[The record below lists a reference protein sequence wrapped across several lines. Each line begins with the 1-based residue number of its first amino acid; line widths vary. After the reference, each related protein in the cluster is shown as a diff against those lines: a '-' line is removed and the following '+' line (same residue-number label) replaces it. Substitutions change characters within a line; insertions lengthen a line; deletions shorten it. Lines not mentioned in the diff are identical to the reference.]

1 MSQLKPAD
9 QNPHGAPA
17 PAAEPGFEEALHAFW
32 AEKKNRNFVLGTC
45 VAVLLGIIGWRGS
58 EYFAAQHEL
67 SVRAEFA
74 RISDQPAQLAAFA
87 ESHSGHALAGVAWLQ
102 LADDKFSSG
111 DFAGATAAY
120 QKAAAALTNAAL
132 QARAKLGAAVSQVR
146 GADRAGGEAALKALS
161 ADVALPKSVR
171 AEAADHLATVA
182 LESGNAD
189 EVRQL
194 VDQVSRID
202 ATSPWS
208 QRAMM
213 LLTALPAGSKPAGGA
228 APAVTFKPGN

>member
-9 QNPHGAPA
+9 QNSHGAAA

-32 AEKKNRNFVLGTC
+32 EKNRNFILGAC
-45 VAVLLGIIGWRGS
+45 VVALLVIVGREGLQYVS
-58 EYFAAQHEL
+58 AQREKG
-67 SVRAEFA
+67 VQAEFA
-74 RISDQPAQLAAFA
+74 RIADQPAQLAAFA
-87 ESHSGHALAGVAWLQ
+87 ESHAGHALAAVAWMQ

-111 DFAGATAAY
+111 DFAAATAAY
-120 QKAAAALTNAAL
+120 QKAAAGLTNGAL

-146 GADRAGGEAALKALS
+146 GSDRAAGEAALKALS
-161 ADVALPKSVR
+161 ADTALPKGVR
-171 AEAADHLATVA
+171 VEAAYHLATIA

-202 ATSPWS
+202 PTSSWS
-208 QRAMM
+208 QRAML
-213 LLTALPAGSKPAGGA
+213 LLTALPTGSKPAAGA
-228 APAVTFKPGN
+228 APTVTFKPGN